1 MPHVSHLGA
10 PVRPPRGERR
20 AHRDASVTRK
30 DTRKPIKRLAIAFVG
45 LYVVPV
51 TQNGAAI
58 RSIREARGLSLR
70 RLARLVGFSP
80 SKLSRIETGKRGAAP
95 EDIRSIA
102 TALDT
107 PTEAITRESP

>member
-1 MPHVSHLGA
+1 VITS
-10 PVRPPRGERR
+10 
-20 AHRDASVTRK
+20 
-30 DTRKPIKRLAIAFVG
+30 VG

-58 RSIREARGLSLR
+58 RSIRELRDISLR
-70 RLARLVGFSP
+70 RLAHLLGISP
-80 SKLSRIETGKRGAAP
+80 SKLSRIETDKRVASP
-95 EDIRSIA
+95 EDIRNIA